1 MKFMDGLNYQNYHT
15 IEKTKETTDLLVK
28 ANEKLEEVYESNEY
42 ELGIFKKSK
51 TWLQYVNRKYLFL

>member
-1 MKFMDGLNYQNYHT
+1 MKFLEALNYQNYHT
-15 IEKTKETTDLLVK
+15 IKKTKETTDLLVK

-51 TWLQYVNRKYLFL
+51 N